1 MKKIFISIA
10 LMIAGCAIGQAQF
23 SVKYDSE
30 VQPKDN
36 IQYFTQREIICLLVI
51 VSLFIR
57 MGFFICIGCLMKDII
72 RP

>member
-36 IQYFTQREIICLLVI
+36 IQYFTPAGNN
-51 VSLFIR
+51 LFV
-57 MGFFICIGCLMKDII
+57 GDCIPFL
-72 RP
+72 

>member
-10 LMIAGCAIGQAQF
+10 LMIAGCAIGLAQF

-36 IQYFTQREIICLLVI
+36 IQYFTPAGNNLFVGDCIP
-51 VSLFIR
+51 FIR
-57 MGFFICIGCLMKDII
+57 MGFLFVLVA
-72 RP
+72 

>member
-36 IQYFTQREIICLLVI
+36 IQYFTPAGNN
-51 VSLFIR
+51 LFV
-57 MGFFICIGCLMKDII
+57 GDFICIGCLMKDII

>member
-36 IQYFTQREIICLLVI
+36 IQYFTPAGNNFVCW
-51 VSLFIR
+51 
-57 MGFFICIGCLMKDII
+57 
-72 RP
+72 